1 MLALV
6 TTATMEVPRLRN
18 CRVMENFTKEIA
30 CKLRLAGCARAGEVE
45 RERRLVQT
53 GNSMCRGPEKEKMLG
68 CGRSLEVSQL
78 GWYLVSKG
86 EQWEM
91 WGWSGD
97 FGCVMQDFTGHLK
110 DLGLLRALASH

>member
-45 RERRLVQT
+45 RERRAVQT
-53 GNSMCRGPEKEKMLG
+53 ENSMCRGPEKEKMLG
-68 CGRSLEVSQL
+68 VWQELGSKPTWVVLSEQGRTVGDVGLE
-78 GWYLVSKG
+78 W
-86 EQWEM
+86 
-91 WGWSGD
+91 
-97 FGCVMQDFTGHLK
+97 
-110 DLGLLRALASH
+110 